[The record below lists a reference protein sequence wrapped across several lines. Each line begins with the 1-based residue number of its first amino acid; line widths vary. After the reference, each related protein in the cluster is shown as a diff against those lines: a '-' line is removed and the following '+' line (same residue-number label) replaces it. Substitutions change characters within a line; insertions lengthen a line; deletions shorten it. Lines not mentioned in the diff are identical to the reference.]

1 MKTVLYTF
9 ILASGLFSSCNRTL
23 PVYAQ
28 PAPEA
33 PKTTA
38 SQNTASAPAQDYSQ
52 EPIHYAQERH
62 FKNVRQLTYGGN
74 NAEAYWSF
82 DGKKLIFQ
90 SDNPGW
96 GLGCD
101 QIFLLDV
108 NAKADSSK
116 LKMIS
121 TGKGRTT
128 CSWFMPDNKS
138 ILYASTHLGGDSC
151 PPVPDMGR
159 RYVWQLYPSYD
170 IFVADLK
177 GNLTKQLT
185 TEARYDAEA
194 TISPKGD
201 KIIFTSLRTGDLEL
215 YTMDIDGKKVKQI
228 TDQLGYDGGACFS
241 ADGSKIVW
249 RASRPKSEQEKLA
262 YLDLLNKDMVE
273 PSNMEIWVANADGS
287 DARQIT
293 NLGKANWA
301 PTFTPKGDKII
312 FCSNYKSER
321 GFPFNL
327 YIMNIDGTGLEQLTF
342 DDQFDS
348 FPMFSPDGKKF
359 VWCSNRHNGRTRD
372 TNVFIADWVD

>member
-1 MKTVLYTF
+1 MKYSVIISSALVF
-9 ILASGLFSSCNRTL
+9 AGCNASKPSAVDN
-23 PVYAQ
+23 
-28 PAPEA
+28 AP
-33 PKTTA
+33 T
-38 SQNTASAPAQDYSQ
+38 
-52 EPIHYAQERH
+52 EPIHYTQEAH
-62 FKNVRQLTYGGN
+62 FKNVKQLTYGGN
-74 NAEAYWSF
+74 NAEAYWSA

-90 SDNPGW
+90 SDNPNW
-96 GLGCD
+96 KLGCD
-101 QIFLLDV
+101 QIFVLDV
-108 NAKADSSK
+108 NEKPDSTK

-170 IFVADLK
+170 IFVADLGGK
-177 GNLTKQLT
+177 IKKQLT
-185 TEARYDAEA
+185 NQPRYDAEA
-194 TISPKGD
+194 TVSPKGD
-201 KIIFTSLRTGDLEL
+201 KIIFTSLRSGDLEL
-215 YTMDIDGKKVKQI
+215 YTMDIDGSNVKQI
-228 TDQLGYDGGACFS
+228 TNTLGYDGGACFS

-249 RASRPKSEQEKLA
+249 RASRPNTEEEKKA
-262 YLDLLNKDMVE
+262 YIELLNKDMVE
-273 PSNMEIWVANADGS
+273 PSNLEIWVADSDGS
-287 DARQIT
+287 NARQVT
-293 NLGKANWA
+293 QLGKANWA

-327 YIMNIDGTGLEQLTF
+327 YMINIDGKGLNQLTF

-372 TNVFIADWVD
+372 TNVFIADWID

>member
-1 MKTVLYTF
+1 M
-9 ILASGLFSSCNRTL
+9 LFTRTL
-23 PVYAQ
+23 VFVSLAFAVAGCTKKTQ
-28 PAPEA
+28 SVQTPA
-33 PKTTA
+33 
-38 SQNTASAPAQDYSQ
+38 NND
-52 EPIHYAQERH
+52 EPIHYADEKH
-62 FKNVRQLTYGGN
+62 FKNVRQLSFGGN

-96 GLGCD
+96 NLGCD
-101 QIFLLDV
+101 QIFVLDL
-108 NAKADSSK
+108 KREPDSTK

-138 ILYASTHLGGDSC
+138 ILYASTHLKHDSC
-151 PPVPDMGR
+151 PPVPNMGH
-159 RYVWQLYPSYD
+159 RYVWSLYDAYD
-170 IFVADLK
+170 IFVADLN
-177 GNLTKQLT
+177 GNIKKQLT
-185 TEARYDAEA
+185 TEPRYDAEA
-194 TISPKGD
+194 TVSPKGD

-215 YTMDIDGKKVKQI
+215 YTMNLDGTGVKQI
-228 TDQLGYDGGACFS
+228 TNTPGYDGGACFS
-241 ADGSKIVW
+241 ADGTKIVW
-249 RASRPKSEQEKLA
+249 RASRPKSEEELKA
-262 YLDLLNKDMVE
+262 YKDLLDKDMVE
-273 PSNMEIWVANADGS
+273 PTNLEIWVANADGS

-327 YIMNIDGTGLEQLTF
+327 YMINIDGTGLEQLTF
-342 DDQFDS
+342 DDAFDS
-348 FPMFSPDGKKF
+348 FPMFSPDGKQF

-372 TNVFIADWVD
+372 TNIFIADWVE